1 MLISFLGHVNL
12 NFWTCIYFL
21 FLSLVGR
28 GRTKWQGTVWL
39 DGTLAFLFGHPDNT
53 THSGLLC
60 RLYWHCFCLVQN
72 ATINMLLRA
81 EGVGPVEFSV
91 HTVCSS
97 FISVAGMKCP
107 WQCIEEEGVYSSFK
121 YQGIS
126 CNCGEVKSQ
135 KQELQSAV
143 HIGPVKS
150 RETWIHLGS
159 FGCLCWAGFLHPYTF
174 QIPYLEN
181 GAAHTGL
188 CLLT

>member
-1 MLISFLGHVNL
+1 MFPSKPHTLFIFPLYHVSKKLFTAFSKNRVLAVTLTMLISFLGHVNL

-39 DGTLAFLFGHPDNT
+39 DGMLAFLFGHPDNT

-91 HTVCSS
+91 YTVCSS

-107 WQCIEEEGVYSSFK
+107 
-121 YQGIS
+121 
-126 CNCGEVKSQ
+126 
-135 KQELQSAV
+135 
-143 HIGPVKS
+143 
-150 RETWIHLGS
+150 
-159 FGCLCWAGFLHPYTF
+159 
-174 QIPYLEN
+174 
-181 GAAHTGL
+181 
-188 CLLT
+188 